1 MEDDTRV
8 SLKEYFNKQLK
19 SIREYFDT
27 RIAGLEKVTTAVESR
42 LQQYFDLKIQALNC
56 SFEDYK
62 IYLDNK
68 LREMNEFRGA
78 LSDVIKFQS
87 STKDLEGAVKTLE
100 AENKHLLELIN
111 TKADLESIS
120 FKIKANDEAIRQL
133 EKYRAGME
141 AKASQTSVLI
151 ALAFSI
157 IGIMLTLIN
166 MFSR

>member
-19 SIREYFDT
+19 SIRGYFDT

-42 LQQYFDLKIQALNC
+42 LQQYFDLKIQALNY

-62 IYLDNK
+62 TYMEKK

-78 LSDVIKFQS
+78 LNDVIRFQS

-100 AENKHLLELIN
+100 AENKHLLELIGK
-111 TKADLESIS
+111 KADAESVNI
-120 FKIKANDEAIRQL
+120 KILANDEAIRQL

-141 AKASQTSVLI
+141 GKASQTSVLI
-151 ALAFSI
+151 ALAFSLV
-157 IGIMLTLIN
+157 GIVLTLIN
-166 MFSR
+166 MFR